1 MCLNLTEKIM
11 IEKLQSPEGW
21 RKSITNDNKNIRLI
35 CIGNIKNCNDEI
47 IKNINIKTDIIE
59 ILNKYN
65 IKSLKIENIITE
77 YEFSYVV
84 SIEEEEYKKF
94 KF

>member
-1 MCLNLTEKIM
+1 M

-21 RKSITNDNKNIRLI
+21 SKSITNDNKNIRLI

-47 IKNINIKTDIIE
+47 IKNINIKNDIIE
-59 ILNKYN
+59 MLNKYN